1 MKKNVETL
9 ASLLKKPEEE
19 ITKAL
24 ETDGGLETIVS
35 DFKTNNQVFN
45 ITDFA
50 KLKTNIKEETIAHLE
65 EGDIPDSFK
74 NKAVGW
80 KLEKLENEIKEKYQ
94 FTDEHKG
101 LTDLVDK
108 IVTKTKPQKEN
119 DGDLVAL
126 KKKIVELE
134 DDYNDKLNTKQN
146 EFDTSIIRSD
156 FDKAIKALGLDYEG
170 EVLTKQKGLVKAA
183 FNDIFSIK
191 RQDGQTV
198 VLKGDDVE
206 KDNKLDPLPLK
217 DVLLGVVKD
226 YGFQLKSP
234 EPGGHGGT
242 SSRKKAGLKGI
253 SWAEYLEKNNLEANT
268 NEADKLYAEW
278 SAANKE

>member
-9 ASLLKKPEEE
+9 VALLKKPEEE

-134 DDYNDKLNTKQN
+134 DDYKDKLNTKQN

-170 EVLTKQKGLVKAA
+170 EEIGRAHV
-183 FNDIFSIK
+183 
-191 RQDGQTV
+191 
-198 VLKGDDVE
+198 
-206 KDNKLDPLPLK
+206 
-217 DVLLGVVKD
+217 
-226 YGFQLKSP
+226 
-234 EPGGHGGT
+234 
-242 SSRKKAGLKGI
+242 
-253 SWAEYLEKNNLEANT
+253 
-268 NEADKLYAEW
+268 
-278 SAANKE
+278 